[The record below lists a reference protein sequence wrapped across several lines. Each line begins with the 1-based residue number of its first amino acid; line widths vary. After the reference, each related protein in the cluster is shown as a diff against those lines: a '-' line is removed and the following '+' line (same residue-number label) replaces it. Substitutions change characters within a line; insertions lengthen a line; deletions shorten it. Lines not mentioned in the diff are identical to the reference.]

1 MLYRVATCCTVLQP
15 DIAQVRHECFELFG
29 AISWLKKNHNVTT
42 LAEAVGLCAALF
54 NKQVWF
60 GPLLGLPQGC
70 SHCAVLCSRLIP
82 VQMWHVMSCVWPAH
96 ITARQ
101 WSAFQPALVEG
112 RVCAIWHIA
121 VGLTRYRLHHHARIR
136 GRHCLGRYY
145 FVERLDEA
153 IPLHTPLC
161 SSCSE
166 ICEYERHTHTR
177 ARTQKRTYTHIHK
190 QKHAPTLTHAH
201 RYECY
206 KSSKM
211 KDVQFTMC
219 RRCYQQQLFPDDLMS
234 GSLEFVRRLAPPCC
248 GWQHNTE

>member
-1 MLYRVATCCTVLQP
+1 MCACACVRACVREAPLSSCSTRCHGCNMLYRVATCWTVLQHAVP
-15 DIAQVRHECFELFG
+15 CCNPISRRCGTSASSSSARSRGSRRTTTSPRWRRPSASARRSSTSRFG
-29 AISWLKKNHNVTT
+29 
-42 LAEAVGLCAALF
+42 LAHCWVCRKAVPT
-54 NKQVWF
+54 Q
-60 GPLLGLPQGC
+60 
-70 SHCAVLCSRLIP
+70 CAVLCSRLIP

-166 ICEYERHTHTR
+166 ICEYERHTHAR
-177 ARTQKRTYTHIHK
+177 AR
-190 QKHAPTLTHAH
+190 AH
-201 RYECY
+201 RNAHTRIYTNRNMRPH
-206 KSSKM
+206 SHTHTGTSA
-211 KDVQFTMC
+211 TS
-219 RRCYQQQLFPDDLMS
+219 RR
-234 GSLEFVRRLAPPCC
+234 R
-248 GWQHNTE
+248 

>member
-1 MLYRVATCCTVLQP
+1 MLYRVATRYRAGAARVLRALRR
-15 DIAQVRHECFELFG
+15 DLVAQEEPQCHHAGGGRRPLRG
-29 AISWLKKNHNVTT
+29 ALQQ
-42 LAEAVGLCAALF
+42 AGL
-54 NKQVWF
+54 VWF
-60 GPLLGLPQGC
+60 GLAHCWVCRKAVPTQ
-70 SHCAVLCSRLIP
+70 CAVLCSRLIP

-121 VGLTRYRLHHHARIR
+121 VGLTQYRWHHHARIR

-177 ARTQKRTYTHIHK
+177 ARTHRNTHTRICTNRNMP
-190 QKHAPTLTHAH
+190 ALTHAH

>member
-1 MLYRVATCCTVLQP
+1 MRACVREAPLSSCSTRCHGCNMLYRVATCCTVLQP

-54 NKQVWF
+54 NKQVW
-60 GPLLGLPQGC
+60 LGLAHCWVCRKAVPTQ
-70 SHCAVLCSRLIP
+70 CAVLCSRLIP

-112 RVCAIWHIA
+112 HVCAIWHIA

-136 GRHCLGRYY
+136 GRHCLGRYF

-177 ARTQKRTYTHIHK
+177 ARAHTETHIHAYA
-190 QKHAPTLTHAH
+190 QTETCPHSHMHTGTSAT
-201 RYECY
+201 
-206 KSSKM
+206 S
-211 KDVQFTMC
+211 
-219 RRCYQQQLFPDDLMS
+219 RR
-234 GSLEFVRRLAPPCC
+234 R
-248 GWQHNTE
+248 